1 MPRLVPLPRRRSWW
15 LLLACVALLV
25 LGGCNDTS
33 ASNPPQSGGGADVG
47 TSTPAPDPTAVHIDG
62 WQTYS
67 DNTYAFT
74 IQYPPK
80 WTALLEPQP
89 QGTPYQVVGLFPT
102 PGAAGSA
109 APAQNIITITVQ
121 QNQPDTGDN
130 AAPPGFAP
138 SGSVSVGGS
147 SQPLLVG
154 PGSAGGQG
162 LLVMY
167 AQNDDIFVFYSTAD
181 SASASSFQQVFT
193 QMLSTFQQ
201 QPAQTG

>member
-1 MPRLVPLPRRRSWW
+1 MPRLVRSPRRRSWW
-15 LLLACVALLV
+15 LLLAFVALLV
-25 LGGCNDTS
+25 LSGCGNTP
-33 ASNPPQSGGGADVG
+33 ASNPPSPGGGGVVDTA
-47 TSTPAPDPTAVHIDG
+47 TPAPDPTAVHIDG

-67 DNTYAFT
+67 DKTYAFT

-89 QGTPYQVVGLFPT
+89 QGTPYEIVGIFQAS
-102 PGAAGSA
+102 AAGG
-109 APAQNIITITVQ
+109 APPTQNIITITVQ

-130 AAPPGFAP
+130 GTPPGFAP
-138 SGSVSVGGS
+138 SGSVNVGGS

-162 LLVMY
+162 LLVTF
-167 AQNDDIFVFYSTAD
+167 AQNNDIFVFYSTAD
-181 SASASSFQQVFT
+181 SASATNFQQVFT

-201 QPAQTG
+201 QPAQT